1 MVTDAWSRLQNSN
14 ELQAYREATGKD
26 IRMVMIPSL
35 DDATTPASFLKPA
48 MFWCVSADSDVKDAA
63 VRFINFTKVSELL
76 DQYSEQVRYGE
87 ITDLETA
94 AQQFMDEANAILAAE

>member
-1 MVTDAWSRLQNSN
+1 MASSAAVPISSKM
-14 ELQAYREATGKD
+14 REYVA
-26 IRMVMIPSL
+26 PSL
-35 DDATTPASFLKPA
+35 DEVSQEVVEYVDYVSQPEMSSPLMNPDPAEH
-48 MFWCVSADSDVKDAA
+48 
-63 VRFINFTKVSELL
+63 TKVSELL